1 MTTMKNARLR
11 NRILAIIYDSL
22 IAFFITVI
30 IIMVLQFAISQGEEI
45 PADSYIML
53 VLKNFWVL
61 ISFFYFGYYWT
72 KRGQTPG
79 MKVWK
84 IKAITNEGGL
94 MTWGGAL
101 KRYVFSLLG
110 IGLLWIII
118 DKDRLALQDK
128 LSGTRLINV
137 VSIT

>member
-30 IIMVLQFAISQGEEI
+30 IIMILQFAISQGKEI
-45 PADSYIML
+45 SADSYIML
-53 VLKNFWVL
+53 ALKNFWVL

-101 KRYVFSLLG
+101 KRYVFALLG

-137 VSIT
+137 V